1 MVQIIGDNS
10 IKKNHK
16 IDHLLV
22 SQDILPTV
30 IRSGFLPWG
39 AVIASDH
46 RTGFLDV
53 NASMLFGDLED
64 NTASSSRLLHTKYP
78 KRTKKY
84 REEVLGK
91 FKQQQLFKGMR
102 KLAKLATTRGR
113 WSRKMQVKY
122 ENLDKTA
129 TEIML
134 TAEQN
139 CVQKFRYH
147 TSWSLPL
154 MKASTAVRYWNLRL
168 SVSVPFPS
176 VPLRF

>member
-1 MVQIIGDNS
+1 MDNTS
-10 IKKNHK
+10 IKKEHK

-22 SQDILPTV
+22 SQDVLPSVT
-30 IRSGFLPWG
+30 RSGFLPWG
-39 AVIASDH
+39 VVIASDH

-53 NASMLFGDLED
+53 NASMLFGTLDD
-64 NTASSSRLLHTKYP
+64 TTAPSSRLLHTKYP

-91 FKQQQLFKGMR
+91 FKEQQLFKGMR
-102 KLAKLATTRGR
+102 KLVKLAQSRGR

-122 ENLDKTA
+122 ANIDKTA

-139 CVQKFRYH
+139 CVQKFR
-147 TSWSLPL
+147 
-154 MKASTAVRYWNLRL
+154 
-168 SVSVPFPS
+168 
-176 VPLRF
+176 